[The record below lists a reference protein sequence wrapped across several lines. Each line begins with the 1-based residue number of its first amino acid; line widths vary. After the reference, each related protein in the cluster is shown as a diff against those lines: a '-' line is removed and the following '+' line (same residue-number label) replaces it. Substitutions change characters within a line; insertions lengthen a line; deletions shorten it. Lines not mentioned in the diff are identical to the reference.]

1 MLYDKIEKI
10 CVQAFLEKEENHE
23 TRFEFLQIQRIAS
36 FSLFLYV
43 LDISE
48 KPRRF
53 FFRGGPFFLC
63 LKATV
68 FTVAFL
74 LNSAE
79 FQRHLCWNQSGYMVK
94 FYDE

>member
-10 CVQAFLEKEENHE
+10 CVQVFLEKEENHE
-23 TRFEFLQIQRIAS
+23 TRFKFLQIQRVAS
-36 FSLFLYV
+36 FSLLLYV

-53 FFRGGPFFLC
+53 SFAGDPFLC

-74 LNSAE
+74 
-79 FQRHLCWNQSGYMVK
+79 
-94 FYDE
+94 

>member
-53 FFRGGPFFLC
+53 FLSRGTLFSLFKSDGFYRRFSFKFGRISAAFV
-63 LKATV
+63 LKSV
-68 FTVAFL
+68 GIYGKIL
-74 LNSAE
+74 
-79 FQRHLCWNQSGYMVK
+79 
-94 FYDE
+94 